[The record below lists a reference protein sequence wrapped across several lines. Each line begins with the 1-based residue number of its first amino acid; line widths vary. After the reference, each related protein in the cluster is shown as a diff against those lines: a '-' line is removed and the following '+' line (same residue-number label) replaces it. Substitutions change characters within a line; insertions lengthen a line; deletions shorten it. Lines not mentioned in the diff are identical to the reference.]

1 MSKCRFDLL
10 CEEVSWRMQGGK
22 DLVRIQLGQRMHINR
37 AALKQLLH
45 LTVCSD
51 EHSNCEIVCFFTV
64 TTSKIPWKKNSCQ
77 GTSALGSFK
86 HVISTAIRSF
96 KEKLPLNKSHSRSH
110 TQQYGTK
117 FSLTCPLGYNTDWK
131 KIMEDLSTVYFE
143 GEINAYFSLF
153 FTFNEPNLTKVLCLL
168 KWKKK
173 YYHSCS
179 TG

>member
-1 MSKCRFDLL
+1 MSKCWFDLL

-77 GTSALGSFK
+77 GTSALRSFK
-86 HVISTAIRSF
+86 HVITTAIRVSR
-96 KEKLPLNKSHSRSH
+96 KNCRRKKSHSRSH

-143 GEINAYFSLF
+143 GKINAYFSLF
-153 FTFNEPNLTKVLCLL
+153 FTFNEPNMKKCCVY
-168 KWKKK
+168 WNGKK